1 MSGENLIALGPAL
14 SQMLGDTLYPQWNR
28 SAQFLNLIN
37 SFGGVSAGAGKNVS
51 FPVQFTGTTAQTVA
65 DGSDV
70 PSTEYNQDN
79 NVPAT
84 FQWAN
89 YRSSFQVSETEV
101 DAAIGSEATPDKLR
115 QIFADRVEGSAAQI
129 ASAIEKDLL
138 TGTGMDASGNPTIIG
153 IYNAL
158 VSSGVYAGINTAT
171 YSEWASNILA
181 NGGVARALTS
191 DLLEQADANVFN
203 ASNEDWGMLIS
214 TANVTRKY
222 AQIFGPSSTGTPLQ
236 RINDQNAYNV
246 GMPNDG
252 GMQQANLSFKGKP
265 VYRNRLNPTGKMALV
280 NPRWIKVKYLPMS
293 PVPQDSVYSRM
304 MAAEGGNGMTL
315 KQSTG
320 VMLHIKSLAKTGDSY
335 KFSMK
340 ATLAMCIT
348 RPNAF
353 ALLQDISE
361 Q

>member
-1 MSGENLIALGPAL
+1 MAGENLIALGPAL
-14 SQMLGDTLYPQWNR
+14 AQMMGDELYPQWNR
-28 SAQFLNLIN
+28 SAQFLNVVN
-37 SFGGVSAGAGKNVS
+37 AFGGVAAHNGKNVT
-51 FPVQFTGTTAQTVA
+51 FPVQFTGSTAQTVA
-65 DGSDV
+65 DGADV
-70 PSTEYNQDN
+70 PASEFNQDP

-84 FQWAN
+84 FQWSN

-101 DAAIGSEATPDKLR
+101 DAAIGSEATPAKLR
-115 QIFADRVEGSAAQI
+115 DIFLDRIKGGI
-129 ASAIEKDLL
+129 ATIVSKIENDLL
-138 TGTGMDASGNPTIIG
+138 VGTGMDSAGNPALIG

-158 VSSGVYAGINTAT
+158 VGSGVYAGINTAQ

-181 NGGVARALTS
+181 NGGVTRALTS

-203 ASNEDWGMLIS
+203 ASNEDWGMLIT

-222 AQIFGPSSTGTPLQ
+222 ASLFGPSATFPLQ
-236 RINDQNAYNV
+236 RINDGNAYNV
-246 GMPNDG
+246 GMQNDG

-265 VYRNRLNPTGKMALV
+265 IYRNRLNPTGKMVLI
-280 NPRWIKVKYLPMS
+280 NPKHVKIKFLPPS

-315 KQSTG
+315 QQSTG

-335 KFSMK
+335 KVSMK

-348 RPNAF
+348 RPNAM

-361 Q
+361 V